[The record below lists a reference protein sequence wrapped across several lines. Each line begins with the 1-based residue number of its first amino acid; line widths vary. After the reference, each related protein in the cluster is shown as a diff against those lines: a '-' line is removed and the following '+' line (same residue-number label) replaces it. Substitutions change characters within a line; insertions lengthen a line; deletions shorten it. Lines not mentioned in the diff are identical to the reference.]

1 MKYVKRQTVSF
12 GGFQQVTE
20 FKEKVW
26 GSELWM
32 CNTEKYCGKI
42 LTLKKGFCCSR
53 HYHKLK
59 DETFYILEGKVLM
72 EFGKTIKTMLP
83 GEVVHIKPN
92 TIHRFIGL
100 EDSKIIE
107 ISTQHFEDDSY
118 RLTKSGK
125 YEC

>member
-1 MKYVKRQTVSF
+1 MTKFVK
-12 GGFQQVTE
+12 
-20 FKEKVW
+20 KVW

-32 CNTEKYCGKI
+32 VNSKKYCGKI
-42 LTLKKGFCCSR
+42 LTLKEGYCCSK

-59 DETFYILEGKVLM
+59 DETFFIDKGKVKM
-72 EFGKTIKTMLP
+72 EVENDIKIMLP
-83 GEVVHIKPN
+83 GESVHIPPN
-92 TIHRFIGL
+92 TLHRFIGL
-100 EDSKIIE
+100 KDSRIIE

>member
-1 MKYVKRQTVSF
+1 MTKFVK
-12 GGFQQVTE
+12 
-20 FKEKVW
+20 KVW

-32 CNTEKYCGKI
+32 VNSKKYCGKI
-42 LTLKKGFCCSR
+42 LTLKKGFCCSK

-59 DETFYILEGKVLM
+59 DEAFFILEGSVKM
-72 EFGKTIKTMLP
+72 EINNKTKIMLP
-83 GEVVHIKPN
+83 GEVVHIPPK